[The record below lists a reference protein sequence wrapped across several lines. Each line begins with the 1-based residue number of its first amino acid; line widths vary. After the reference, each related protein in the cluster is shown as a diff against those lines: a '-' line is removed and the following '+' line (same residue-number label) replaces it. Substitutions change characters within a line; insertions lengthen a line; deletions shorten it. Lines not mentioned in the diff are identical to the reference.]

1 MDDIWV
7 HTSDIQMTY
16 KYIWVTYASH
26 TNKDGWHKDDMLVH
40 TNDIRMAYKWH
51 LNNVRN
57 IKLYNSFGGLRS

>member
-40 TNDIRMAYKWH
+40 TNDIRMAYK
-51 LNNVRN
+51 
-57 IKLYNSFGGLRS
+57 